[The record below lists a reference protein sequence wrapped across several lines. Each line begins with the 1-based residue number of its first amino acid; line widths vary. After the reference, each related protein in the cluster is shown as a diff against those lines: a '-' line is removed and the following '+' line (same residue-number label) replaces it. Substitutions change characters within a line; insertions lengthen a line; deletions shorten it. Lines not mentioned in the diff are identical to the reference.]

1 MAEQKMNQ
9 EQALGVLVQAAK
21 VGQSKGAY
29 SLEDA
34 VVIAK
39 AIAVF
44 TPPEQAKNPAAA
56 GEGDSLESPE
66 VTDSEP
72 ASEQSKKVKQ

>member
-1 MAEQKMNQ
+1 MANEAMNQ

-34 VVIAK
+34 EVIAK
-39 AIAVF
+39 AIRVF
-44 TPPEQAKNPAAA
+44 TPPEPKPEAPA
-56 GEGDSLESPE
+56 GE
-66 VTDSEP
+66 
-72 ASEQSKKVKQ
+72 KKADKKLKKDKVVKE